1 MNDSIANQKSPEMK
15 ALENR
20 SSNVLTQVQIDN
32 IIQRGD
38 YTYTINVSDYEEVM
52 VTLKGVLYLIE
63 VSDPKGHKWIV
74 RKTYADCETLH
85 SMLQTHILDEDK
97 YKFDFPVKISKLF
110 PKKEDYLEMCAELT
124 QYFQAVF
131 DELSRFEKPIA
142 DAIGVFIEAK
152 YMIIPVNKT
161 VKRAEAMPNMFLK
174 LKKEF
179 NEQLVAKNAASK
191 DDGRLNYIIFCLH
204 LLFIHRILLLK
215 LSNKCIISISDEL
228 SAKLRLC
235 AAWTVSLSR
244 R

>member
-179 NEQLVAKNAASK
+179 TEQLVAKNAASK
-191 DDGRLNYIIFCLH
+191 DDGRLNYIIFLSS
-204 LLFIHRILLLK
+204 FIIY
-215 LSNKCIISISDEL
+215 LSYFVIEIE
-228 SAKLRLC
+228 
-235 AAWTVSLSR
+235 
-244 R
+244 